1 MAKIWVVVGDSGRA
15 RIFSTNRAA
24 PLLEVET
31 HVNPDVRGKIR
42 DIVSDAPGVTP
53 DRVGYALH
61 AVGTDRDP
69 REVSSQRFAR
79 ELADRL
85 REAHASGDFERLF
98 LAAPP
103 PFLGILRQALD
114 PSLHDLVV
122 GEVAKDFSRLGP
134 RQIRELL
141 PDLI

>member
-24 PLLEVET
+24 PLKEIET
-31 HVNPDVRGKIR
+31 HVNPEVRARAR
-42 DIVSDAPGVTP
+42 DMVSDAPGVTP
-53 DRVGYALH
+53 DRAGYALH

-69 REVSSQRFAR
+69 RDTSSQRFAR

-85 REAHASGDFERLF
+85 RQAHATGEFERLF

-114 PSLHDLVV
+114 PGMRDLVV
-122 GEVAKDFSRLGP
+122 GEMAKDFSRFGP